1 MIRLRTNQLMR
12 TFCCLALFF
21 VFAHV
26 LTLVARYHFGF
37 GKLGGLIPLFDLDH
51 ERNLPTCFSTFLAVF
66 CSALLALIAKCREQA
81 SQPWLL
87 WAMLA
92 LAFFFIGLDDIA
104 ELHEHLSTPLRRIL
118 HTGGL
123 FYYAWIIPYGAAALI
138 LAVSYYRFVFEMPPR
153 IRNLMI
159 TSAIVFM
166 SGALGLEM
174 LGAWYFEMA
183 RIENTLSYGIITMI
197 EESMEMLGLIIFLYS
212 LLIYIET
219 VQKNIY
225 INLGTHAELTPYI
238 PLKNLRR
245 NSSALKQR

>member
-1 MIRLRTNQLMR
+1 MDLL
-12 TFCCLALFF
+12 LFSSF
-21 VFAHV
+21 LCSAHA

-66 CSALLALIAKCREQA
+66 CSILLALIAKCREQT

-92 LAFFFIGLDDIA
+92 LAFFFVGVDDIV
-104 ELHEHLSTPLRRIL
+104 EIHEHLSTPIRQILR
-118 HTGGL
+118 TDGL
-123 FYYAWIIPYGAAALI
+123 FYYAWIIPYGAAAFI
-138 LAVSYYRFVFEMPPR
+138 LAVSYYRFVLEMPPR

-166 SGALGLEM
+166 SGALGLEA
-174 LGAWYFEMA
+174 LGGWYYETA
-183 RIENTLSYGIITMI
+183 EIENTLSYGIITMI
-197 EESMEMLGLIIFLYS
+197 EESLEMFGLIIFIYS

-219 VQKNIY
+219 I
-225 INLGTHAELTPYI
+225 
-238 PLKNLRR
+238 
-245 NSSALKQR
+245 